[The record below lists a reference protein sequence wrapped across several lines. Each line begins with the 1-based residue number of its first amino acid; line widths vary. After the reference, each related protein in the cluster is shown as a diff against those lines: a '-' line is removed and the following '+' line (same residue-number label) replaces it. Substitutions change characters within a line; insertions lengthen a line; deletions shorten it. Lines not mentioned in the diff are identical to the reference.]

1 MLDHRD
7 RTILRVGGGVILVQT
22 QQPAVVREVIIDK
35 YVQEEVAGVNSIHFL
50 SHQSINYVNISF
62 INIVLHIIKLS

>member
-35 YVQEEVAGVNSIHFL
+35 YVQEEVAGVYSVHFL
-50 SHQSINYVNISF
+50 SHQSIN
-62 INIVLHIIKLS
+62 